1 MWHPGMHSNLN
12 FPAILSTLGL
22 GGALVG
28 LLIAACI
35 LIVCRIAHRQK
46 IARVIVRLVAAC
58 VVVYALLFLG
68 FSIFSHETVLAQGE
82 EKYFCEWD
90 CHLAYSVVGVK
101 VQPSSGPTRYTVTL
115 RTRFDETTTA
125 KWRPKDYPLQPSPR
139 VVLLLD
145 SQGRSFAPQS
155 VSGTPLMTDL
165 VPGQSY
171 TTELSFEVPT
181 AAQGLRLLVAT
192 TSGWPDRLAIGD
204 ENSYLHKKTY
214 FAI

>member
-12 FPAILSTLGL
+12 FPASLSTLGL

-35 LIVCRIAHRQK
+35 LVVCRIAHQQK
-46 IARVIVRLVAAC
+46 IARVIVRMLAAGVA
-58 VVVYALLFLG
+58 VYVLLFFG
-68 FSIFSHETVLAQGE
+68 FSLFSHETVLAQGE

-101 VQPSSGPTRYTVTL
+101 VQPSSGLTRYKVTL

-125 KWRPKDYPLQPSPR
+125 PWRPKDVPLQPSPR
-139 VVLLLD
+139 KVLLID

-171 TTELSFEVPT
+171 TTELSFDVPDS
-181 AAQGLRLLVAT
+181 AQGMRLLVAT
-192 TSGWPDRLAIGD
+192 TSGWPERLAIGD

-214 FAI
+214 FVL

>member
-35 LIVCRIAHRQK
+35 LVVCRIAHQQK
-46 IARVIVRLVAAC
+46 IARVIVRLVTAGVA
-58 VVVYALLFLG
+58 VYALLFLG
-68 FSIFSHETVLAQGE
+68 FSLFSHDAVLAQGE
-82 EKYFCEWD
+82 EKYFCEVD

-101 VQPSSGPTRYTVTL
+101 TQPGAASTRYVITL

-125 KWRPKDYPLQPSPR
+125 KWRPKDVPLRPSPR
-139 VVLLLD
+139 TVFLID
-145 SQGRSFAPQS
+145 SQGRSYAPQS
-155 VSGTPLMTDL
+155 VSGTPLMTQL
-165 VPGQSY
+165 VPAQSY
-171 TTELSFEVPT
+171 TTELAFDVP
-181 AAQGLRLLVAT
+181 ASAHGLRLLVAT

>member
-1 MWHPGMHSNLN
+1 MASGYAQQLEFSCGPFHSG
-12 FPAILSTLGL
+12 S

-35 LIVCRIAHRQK
+35 LVVCRIAHQQK
-46 IARVIVRLVAAC
+46 IARVIVRLVAAG
-58 VVVYALLFLG
+58 VVLYALLFLG
-68 FSIFSHETVLAQGE
+68 FSLFSHETVLAQGE

-90 CHLAYSVVGVK
+90 CHLAYSVVAVK
-101 VQPSSGPTRYTVTL
+101 AQASPGATRYSVTL

-125 KWRPKDYPLQPSPR
+125 PWRPKDYPLQPSPR
-139 VVLLLD
+139 TVFLID
-145 SQGRSFAPQS
+145 SLGHSFAPQS

-165 VPGQSY
+165 VPGQNY
-171 TTELSFEVPT
+171 TTELSFDVPA